1 LIACPQC
8 LPGFFVEDCS
18 MIRRPLVVATVV
30 LSLVVLSGSARSED
44 PTTKPVKPAKK
55 AKAPFVHAVVFHLK
69 KDAPKGEADAL
80 IADAHKMLAKIKS
93 VRGLWAGRPAA
104 KDQATPISKNDYDVG
119 LLVLFDDTDGL
130 QEYLK
135 DPLHVDFVKKHSK
148 FLDEKKLTV
157 FDFI

>member
-1 LIACPQC
+1 
-8 LPGFFVEDCS
+8 
-18 MIRRPLVVATVV
+18 MIRRLLVVTAIV
-30 LSLVVLSGSARSED
+30 LGWAVLGGGARSED
-44 PTTKPVKPAKK
+44 PAKKPAKPAKK

-69 KDAPKGEADAL
+69 KDAPKSEADAL

-104 KDQATPISKNDYDVG
+104 KDQATPISKHDYDVG
-119 LLVLFDDTDGL
+119 LLVLFDDADGL

-135 DPLHVDFVKKHSK
+135 DQLHLDFVKKHSK

-157 FDFI
+157 FDFVNQKAVKKTQ